1 MFVLLLLGE
10 SQLCAKGFAKW
21 RGRID
26 SMLATPAAPPG
37 LPAERSLPKASLTH
51 LFLSFLRLGA
61 VSFGGPAMVASI
73 RRLAVT
79 RKGWLSEPDF
89 QRGVALCQAV
99 PGSTAMQCA
108 AYVGLRVRRWGGAV
122 AAFVGFGLPAFT
134 LMLALS
140 LAYQHTAG
148 IPAAGSVLTGLR
160 ALVVALVAHAAWIFG
175 RSAIKSVKQ
184 GALALVTA
192 TLFFIGASP
201 ILILLGAALVGALAL
216 RGSLPVAPP
225 TSRPSLLGVVK
236 GATPL
241 LLFALVPVAALFAG
255 RWQLSSLGLSMMKV
269 DLFAFGG
276 GLASLPIMYREAVQI
291 HHWVS
296 PSVFMDGIALGQAT
310 PGPIIITATFIGH
323 RVAGLAGAVIATGC
337 IFAPSLAILLVAEP
351 WFLRLSRSPV
361 FVGVTSALVLCFVGL
376 LASVTLQLGRAAPW
390 SPTSGLIAVAALAA
404 LLAKVD
410 VVWVVLVGATLSAML
425 L

>member
-1 MFVLLLLGE
+1 MSEQTSEAQRSSPKVSLIAWGARR
-10 SQLCAKGFAKW
+10 LCQRRAW
-21 RGRID
+21 RTIARGGGNPFRVPTLID
-26 SMLATPAAPPG
+26 
-37 LPAERSLPKASLTH
+37 

-61 VSFGGPAMVASI
+61 VSFGGPAMLAHI
-73 RRLAVT
+73 ERLAVT
-79 RKGWLSEPDF
+79 RKGWLSEQDF

-108 AYVGLRVRRWGGAV
+108 AYVGLRARRFGGAV

-134 LMLALS
+134 LMLVLS
-140 LAYQHTAG
+140 IVYQHSAG
-148 IPAAGSVLTGLR
+148 IPRVGSVLTGLR

-175 RSAIKSVKQ
+175 RSAIKNLKQ

-201 ILILLGAALVGALAL
+201 IQILLGAALVGAIAL
-216 RGSLPVAPP
+216 RGSSPVAPP
-225 TSRPSLLGVVK
+225 TSRPSLLSVLA
-236 GATPL
+236 GAAP
-241 LLFALVPVAALFAG
+241 LLFALVLVFALFAVN
-255 RWQLSSLGLSMMKV
+255 RKLASLGLSMMKV

-310 PGPIIITATFIGH
+310 PGPIIITATFIGQ
-323 RVAGLAGAVIATGC
+323 RVAGFAGAVTATAC

-351 WFLRLSRSPV
+351 WFFRLGRSPV
-361 FVGVTSALVLCFVGL
+361 FSGVTTALVLCFAGL
-376 LASVTLQLGRAAPW
+376 LASVTLQLARAAPW
-390 SPTSGLIAVAALAA
+390 SPASGIIAGAALAA
-404 LLAKVD
+404 LVARVD
-410 VVWVVLVGATLSAML
+410 VVWVVLAGATLSAMIL
-425 L
+425 